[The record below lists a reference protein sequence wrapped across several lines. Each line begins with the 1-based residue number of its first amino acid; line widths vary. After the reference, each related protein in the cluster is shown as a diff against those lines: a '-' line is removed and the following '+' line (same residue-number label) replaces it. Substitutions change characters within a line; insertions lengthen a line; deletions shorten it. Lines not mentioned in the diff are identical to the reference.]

1 MLSQFFAAFPLG
13 MVTALIQLQYAH
25 HHQASGVSWLSIVSQ
40 VGCVVV
46 IVGLTR
52 VTLRQGRRLALVA
65 GMGLML
71 AASMLGLVSALLD
84 TDLLLY
90 LVAFLLGA
98 GLATN
103 WYIPFAATDFSPKT
117 SRASDFSYVLSMTA
131 IGMALGSPVVNY
143 TYYLE
148 QQAELPLG
156 VIGFTLCMLCCVAS
170 VIILWFG
177 LHPIADTM
185 QQSEHLSEDDAR
197 FRFMEAPGASAAI
210 VTLTAMI
217 LVIDLLWA
225 TTTVYVVSSE
235 NELYGTQSLMLV
247 GAAQIL
253 SSLIGYGIS
262 PLFGVVADRLGRTR
276 VVATGYGLAVI
287 GCLILVVAASDTMW
301 VLVAIVILGVG
312 KVAVMVATGAL
323 LIDAVPRHHRVT
335 LQGWAGGISVAV
347 APLGTIMA
355 FLGMPRLAAIGIIV
369 LIIVFFFVFGA
380 VRRTPRYD

>member
-25 HHQASGVSWLSIVSQ
+25 YHQASGVSWLSIVSQ
-40 VGCVVV
+40 VGCVVA

-131 IGMALGSPVVNY
+131 IGMALGSPVVNS

-177 LHPIADTM
+177 LYPIADTM

-197 FRFMEAPGASAAI
+197 FQFMEAPGASAAI

-323 LIDAVPRHHRVT
+323 LIDAVPRHHRVI

>member
-40 VGCVVV
+40 VGCVVA

-131 IGMALGSPVVNY
+131 IGMALGSPVVNS

-177 LHPIADTM
+177 LYPIADTM

-197 FRFMEAPGASAAI
+197 FQFMEAPGASAAI

-323 LIDAVPRHHRVT
+323 LIDAVPRHHRVI

-347 APLGTIMA
+347 APLGTVMA

-380 VRRTPRYD
+380 VRRTPRHD

>member
-40 VGCVVV
+40 VGCVVA
-46 IVGLTR
+46 IVGLMR

-177 LHPIADTM
+177 LYPIADTM

-323 LIDAVPRHHRVT
+323 LIDAVPRHHRVI

>member
-40 VGCVVV
+40 VGCVVA

-177 LHPIADTM
+177 LYPIADTM

-380 VRRTPRYD
+380 VRRTPRHD

>member
-40 VGCVVV
+40 VGCVVA

-131 IGMALGSPVVNY
+131 IGMALGSPVVNS

-177 LHPIADTM
+177 LYPIADTM

-197 FRFMEAPGASAAI
+197 FQFMEAPGASAAI

-323 LIDAVPRHHRVT
+323 LIDAVPRHHRVI

-347 APLGTIMA
+347 APLGTVMA

-380 VRRTPRYD
+380 VRSTPRYD

>member
-52 VTLRQGRRLALVA
+52 VTLRQGRRLALVL

>member
-46 IVGLTR
+46 IVGLTM

-148 QQAELPLG
+148 QQVELPLG

-262 PLFGVVADRLGRTR
+262 PLFGMVADRLGRTR

>member
-46 IVGLTR
+46 IVGLTM
-52 VTLRQGRRLALVA
+52 VTLWQGRRLALVL

-71 AASMLGLVSALLD
+71 TASMLGLVSALLD

-323 LIDAVPRHHRVT
+323 LIDAVPRHHRVI

>member
-46 IVGLTR
+46 IVVLTR

-380 VRRTPRYD
+380 VRRTPRHD

>member
-25 HHQASGVSWLSIVSQ
+25 HPQASGVSWLSIVSQ
-40 VGCVVV
+40 VGCVVA

-52 VTLRQGRRLALVA
+52 VTLRKGRRLALVA

-131 IGMALGSPVVNY
+131 IGMALGSPVVNS

-177 LHPIADTM
+177 LYPIADTM

-197 FRFMEAPGASAAI
+197 FQFMEAPGASAAI

-323 LIDAVPRHHRVT
+323 LIDAVPRHHRVI

>member
-40 VGCVVV
+40 VGCVVA

-103 WYIPFAATDFSPKT
+103 WCIPFAATDFSPKT

-185 QQSEHLSEDDAR
+185 QQSEHLSEDDVR

-253 SSLIGYGIS
+253 SSLIGYGMS

-323 LIDAVPRHHRVT
+323 LIDAVPRHHRVI

>member
-13 MVTALIQLQYAH
+13 MVIALIQLQYAH

-262 PLFGVVADRLGRTR
+262 PLFGMVADRLGRTR

>member
-13 MVTALIQLQYAH
+13 MVTALIQLQHAH
-25 HHQASGVSWLSIVSQ
+25 HHQASWVSWLSIVSQ
-40 VGCVVV
+40 VGCVAA
-46 IVGLTR
+46 IVGITR

-84 TDLLLY
+84 VDLLLY

-170 VIILWFG
+170 IIILWFG
-177 LHPIADTM
+177 LHPVADTM

-197 FRFMEAPGASAAI
+197 FQFMEAPGASAAI

-312 KVAVMVATGAL
+312 KVAVMVATSAL
-323 LIDAVPRHHRVT
+323 LIDAVPRHHRVI

-380 VRRTPRYD
+380 VRSAPRYD

>member
-40 VGCVVV
+40 VGCVVA
-46 IVGLTR
+46 IVGLMR

-117 SRASDFSYVLSMTA
+117 SRASDFSYVLCMTA

-177 LHPIADTM
+177 LYPIADTM

-323 LIDAVPRHHRVT
+323 LIDAVPRHHRVI

-380 VRRTPRYD
+380 VRSTPRYD

>member
-46 IVGLTR
+46 IVGLTM

-156 VIGFTLCMLCCVAS
+156 VIGFTLCMLCCVAA

-323 LIDAVPRHHRVT
+323 LIDAVPRHHRVI

>member
-177 LHPIADTM
+177 LYPIADTM

-323 LIDAVPRHHRVT
+323 LIDAVPRHHRVI

>member
-185 QQSEHLSEDDAR
+185 QQSEHLSEDDVR

-312 KVAVMVATGAL
+312 KVAVIVATGAL
-323 LIDAVPRHHRVT
+323 LIDAVPRHHRVI

>member
-312 KVAVMVATGAL
+312 KVAVMVATSAL
-323 LIDAVPRHHRVT
+323 LIDAVPRHHRVI

-355 FLGMPRLAAIGIIV
+355 FLGMPRLAAIGIIM

>member
-40 VGCVVV
+40 VGCVVA
-46 IVGLTR
+46 IVGLMR

-312 KVAVMVATGAL
+312 KVAVMVATSAL
-323 LIDAVPRHHRVT
+323 LIDAVPRHHRVI

-355 FLGMPRLAAIGIIV
+355 FLGMPRLAAIGIIM

>member
-40 VGCVVV
+40 AGCVVA

-52 VTLRQGRRLALVA
+52 VTLRQGRRLTLVA

-148 QQAELPLG
+148 QQVELPLG

-185 QQSEHLSEDDAR
+185 QQSEHLSEDDVR

-287 GCLILVVAASDTMW
+287 GCLILVVAASETMW
-301 VLVAIVILGVG
+301 VLAAIVILGVG

-323 LIDAVPRHHRVT
+323 LIDAVPRHHRVI

>member
-84 TDLLLY
+84 MDLLLY

-103 WYIPFAATDFSPKT
+103 WYIPFAATDFSLKT

-287 GCLILVVAASDTMW
+287 GCLILVVAASDTML

>member
-40 VGCVVV
+40 VGCVVA

-84 TDLLLY
+84 VDLLLY

-185 QQSEHLSEDDAR
+185 QQSEHLSEDDVR

-262 PLFGVVADRLGRTR
+262 PLFGMVADRLGRTR

-323 LIDAVPRHHRVT
+323 LIDAVPRHHRVI

>member
-46 IVGLTR
+46 IVVLTR

-148 QQAELPLG
+148 QQVELPLG

-262 PLFGVVADRLGRTR
+262 PLFGMVADRLGRTR

>member
-46 IVGLTR
+46 IVGLTM
-52 VTLRQGRRLALVA
+52 VTLWQGRRLALVL

-71 AASMLGLVSALLD
+71 TASMLGLVSALLD

-312 KVAVMVATGAL
+312 KVAVMVATSAL
-323 LIDAVPRHHRVT
+323 LIDAVPRHHRVI

>member
-40 VGCVVV
+40 VGCVVA

-131 IGMALGSPVVNY
+131 IGMALGSPVVNS

-177 LHPIADTM
+177 LYPIADTM

-197 FRFMEAPGASAAI
+197 FQFMEAPGASAAI

-323 LIDAVPRHHRVT
+323 LIDAVPRHHRVI

>member
-46 IVGLTR
+46 IVVLTR

>member
-40 VGCVVV
+40 VGCVAA

-52 VTLRQGRRLALVA
+52 ITLRQGRRLALVA

-117 SRASDFSYVLSMTA
+117 SWASDFSYVLSMTA

-148 QQAELPLG
+148 QQVELPLG

-323 LIDAVPRHHRVT
+323 LIDAVPRHHRVI

>member
-40 VGCVVV
+40 VGCVVA
-46 IVGLTR
+46 IVGLMR

-177 LHPIADTM
+177 LYPIADTM

-197 FRFMEAPGASAAI
+197 FQFMEAPGASAAI

-323 LIDAVPRHHRVT
+323 LIDAVPRHHRVI

>member
-323 LIDAVPRHHRVT
+323 LIDAVPCHHRVI

>member
-40 VGCVVV
+40 VGCVVA

-52 VTLRQGRRLALVA
+52 VTLRHGRRLALVA

-177 LHPIADTM
+177 LYPIADTM

-323 LIDAVPRHHRVT
+323 LIDAVPRHHRVI

>member
-40 VGCVVV
+40 VGCVVA

-185 QQSEHLSEDDAR
+185 QQSEHLSEDDVR

-262 PLFGVVADRLGRTR
+262 PLFGMVADRLGRTR

>member
-40 VGCVVV
+40 VGCVVA
-46 IVGLTR
+46 IVGLMR

-131 IGMALGSPVVNY
+131 IGIALGSPVVNY

-177 LHPIADTM
+177 LYPIADTM

-197 FRFMEAPGASAAI
+197 FQFMEAPGASAAI

-323 LIDAVPRHHRVT
+323 LIDAVPRHHRVI

>member
-131 IGMALGSPVVNY
+131 IGMALGSPVVNS

-177 LHPIADTM
+177 LYPIADTM

-197 FRFMEAPGASAAI
+197 FQFMEAPGASAAI

-225 TTTVYVVSSE
+225 TTTVFVVSSE

-323 LIDAVPRHHRVT
+323 LIDAVPRHHRVI

-347 APLGTIMA
+347 APLGTVMA

>member
-40 VGCVVV
+40 VGCVVA

-177 LHPIADTM
+177 LYPIADTM

-323 LIDAVPRHHRVT
+323 LIDAVPRHHRVI

>member
-52 VTLRQGRRLALVA
+52 VTLRQGRRLALVL

-84 TDLLLY
+84 VDLLLY

-98 GLATN
+98 GLAAN
-103 WYIPFAATDFSPKT
+103 WYTPFAATDFSQKT
-117 SRASDFSYVLSMTA
+117 SRASDFSYALSMTA

>member
-25 HHQASGVSWLSIVSQ
+25 HHQASGMSWLSIVSQ
-40 VGCVVV
+40 VGCVVA
-46 IVGLTR
+46 IVGLMR

-177 LHPIADTM
+177 LYPIADTM

-197 FRFMEAPGASAAI
+197 FQFMEAPGASAAI

-323 LIDAVPRHHRVT
+323 LIDAVPRHHRVI

-380 VRRTPRYD
+380 VRCTPRYD

>member
-40 VGCVVV
+40 VGCVVA

-131 IGMALGSPVVNY
+131 IGMALGSPVVNS

-177 LHPIADTM
+177 LYPIADTM

-197 FRFMEAPGASAAI
+197 FQFMEAPGASAAI

-287 GCLILVVAASDTMW
+287 GCLILVVAASETMW
-301 VLVAIVILGVG
+301 VLAAIVILGVG

-323 LIDAVPRHHRVT
+323 LVDAVPRHHRVI

-347 APLGTIMA
+347 APLGTVMA

-380 VRRTPRYD
+380 VRRTPRHD

>member
-40 VGCVVV
+40 VGCVVA
-46 IVGLTR
+46 IVGLMR

-177 LHPIADTM
+177 LYPIADTM

-197 FRFMEAPGASAAI
+197 FQFMEAPGASAAI

-323 LIDAVPRHHRVT
+323 LIDAVPRHHRVI

-380 VRRTPRYD
+380 VRCTPRYD

>member
-185 QQSEHLSEDDAR
+185 QRSEHLSEDDAR

-323 LIDAVPRHHRVT
+323 LIDAVPRHHRVI

>member
-13 MVTALIQLQYAH
+13 MVTALIQLQHAH

-40 VGCVVV
+40 VGCVAA
-46 IVGLTR
+46 IVGITR

-84 TDLLLY
+84 VDLLLY

-170 VIILWFG
+170 IIILWFG

-197 FRFMEAPGASAAI
+197 FQFMEAPGASAAI

-262 PLFGVVADRLGRTR
+262 PLFGVVADRLGRIR

-323 LIDAVPRHHRVT
+323 LIDAVPRHHRVI
-335 LQGWAGGISVAV
+335 LHGWAGGISVAV

-380 VRRTPRYD
+380 VRHTPRYD